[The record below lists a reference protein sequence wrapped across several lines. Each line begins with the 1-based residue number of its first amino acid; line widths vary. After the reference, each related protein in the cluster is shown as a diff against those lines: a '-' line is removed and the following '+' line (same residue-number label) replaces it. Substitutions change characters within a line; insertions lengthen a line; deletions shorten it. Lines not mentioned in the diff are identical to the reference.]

1 MTIQSQTT
9 ENHVKINRTLRKQKL
24 LALCCMSCFAAAGIY
39 AEQSVAASDAAP
51 LGIGDGSE
59 DFELENLSGKAVKL
73 SALTKDGPVVLV
85 VLRGYPGYQ
94 CPLCT
99 AQVAQ
104 YLGRAKEFRD
114 AKATVLLV
122 YPGPAEGLQKH
133 AAEFLSGQKLPS
145 NFHLLL
151 DPDYDLS
158 NAFHLRWNAPR
169 ETAYPSTFVI
179 DSERKIRFAKVS
191 KTHGDRAS
199 AEEVLK
205 SLSKQP

>member
-1 MTIQSQTT
+1 MKIQSQTP
-9 ENHVKINRTLRKQKL
+9 EAHVHRNQSLFQRILPTI
-24 LALCCMSCFAAAGIY
+24 CCVSLIATHGIS
-39 AEQSVAASDAAP
+39 AELPTAASASAP
-51 LGIGDGSE
+51 LAVGDGSE
-59 DFELENLSGKAVKL
+59 DFELENFSGKAVKL
-73 SALTKDGPVVLV
+73 SALTKGGPVVLV

-104 YLGRAKEFRD
+104 YLGRANEFRD

-122 YPGPAEGLQKH
+122 YPGSAEGLKKH
-133 AAEFLSGQKLPS
+133 AAEFSRSQKLPP

-151 DPDYDLS
+151 DPDYELT
-158 NAFHLRWNAPR
+158 NAFHLRWDAPR

-179 DSERKIRFAKVS
+179 DQERKIRFAKVS

-199 AEEVLK
+199 ADEVLK
-205 SLSKQP
+205 SLSKQ